1 MTLFSLLRIEF
12 SIIGIIAVTYIFP
25 VIAALCYK
33 EYSVLPAFLIPMAA
47 AVLIALVFFIT
58 GRKKKIALS
67 TRGAFVV
74 VAFAWILASVFGS
87 LPFYLSGAI
96 PYYIDALWESVSGF
110 TTTGATIL
118 SEIENLPK
126 SISLWR
132 AETHWLGGMGI
143 VALTVALFPLLG
155 VGGFQLIKAE
165 TTGPEKGKFTPKITT
180 TAKAL
185 WTIYILFTCLQVL
198 LLKIAGMS
206 FYDAVL
212 HSFSTVGTGGFSSKN
227 ASIGA
232 YNSVAI
238 DAICT
243 VFMFLAGIN
252 FSLYFYL
259 LTGKIQGIRENT
271 EFKAYVTL
279 IFIFVLGI
287 TFANLQHYG
296 GFLTSLRY
304 SSFQTATIIS
314 TTGFATADYTFWPHL
329 SQALIFFLFFIGGC
343 SGSTSGGIKV
353 IRWVVFAKQANNEFL
368 KTLHPHGVFSIR
380 LNNRAGRKDIVFNVA
395 AFMTLYFMLLAL
407 TTIFGTAANLDLT
420 TAFTGSLSMV
430 GNVGPAFGL
439 LGPSCNYGFLP
450 SPLKCWYMFAMLAG
464 RLELY
469 TMIIFFFPDFYN
481 K

>member
-1 MTLFSLLRIEF
+1 MTLFSFLRIEF
-12 SIIGIIAVTYIFP
+12 SILGIIAATFVFP
-25 VIAALCYK
+25 VAAALYYK
-33 EYSVLPAFLIPMAA
+33 EYNVLPAFLVPMACA
-47 AVLIALVFFIT
+47 IFLALVFFVA

-67 TRGAFVV
+67 TRGAFFV
-74 VAFAWILASVFGS
+74 VAFAWIFAGAFGS
-87 LPFYLSGAI
+87 LPFYFSRAI
-96 PYYIDALWESVSGF
+96 PNYIDALWESVSGF

-118 SEIENLPK
+118 SEVEHLPK
-126 SISLWR
+126 SINLWR
-132 AETHWLGGMGI
+132 TETHWLGGMGI

-165 TTGPEKGKFTPKITT
+165 TTGPEKGKFTPKITN

-185 WTIYILFTCLQVL
+185 WTIYILFTCLELV

-206 FYDAVL
+206 FYDALL
-212 HSFSTVGTGGFSSKN
+212 HSFSTVGTGGFSNRN

-243 VFMFLAGIN
+243 VFMFLAGVN
-252 FSLYFYL
+252 FTLYFYL
-259 LTGKIQGIRENT
+259 LTGKFQDIRENT
-271 EFKAYVTL
+271 EFKVYVAL
-279 IFIFVLGI
+279 IFVFVLGI

-296 GFLTSLRY
+296 GFLKSLRF

-314 TTGFATADYTFWPHL
+314 TTGFATADYTFWPPL
-329 SQALIFFLFFIGGC
+329 AQAFIFFLFFTGGC
-343 SGSTSGGIKV
+343 SGSTSGGVKI

-395 AFMTLYFMLLAL
+395 AFMTLYLLL
-407 TTIFGTAANLDLT
+407 LVVTTLFGAAANLDLG
-420 TAFTGSLSMV
+420 TAFTGALSMV
-430 GNVGPAFGL
+430 GNVGPAYGL

-450 SPLKCWYMFAMLAG
+450 VALKGWYMFAMLAG

-469 TMIIFFFPDFYN
+469 TMIIFFFPEFY
-481 K
+481 KK

>member
-1 MTLFSLLRIEF
+1 MTLFSFLRIEF
-12 SIIGIIAVTYIFP
+12 SILGIIGATYIFP
-25 VIAALCYK
+25 IIAALLFK
-33 EYSVLPAFLIPMAA
+33 EYAVLPSFLIPMAA
-47 AVLIALVFFIT
+47 AIFLALVFFVA

-74 VAFAWILASVFGS
+74 VAFAWIFAGFFGS
-87 LPFYLSGAI
+87 LPFYFSGSI
-96 PYYIDALWESVSGF
+96 PRWIDALWESVSGF

-118 SEIENLPK
+118 SDVESLPNA
-126 SISLWR
+126 INLWR

-185 WTIYILFTCLQVL
+185 WTIYILFTCLQTL
-198 LLKIAGMS
+198 LLKLAGMN
-206 FYDAVL
+206 FFDALL
-212 HSFSTVGTGGFSSKN
+212 HSFSTVGTGGFSNKN
-227 ASIGA
+227 SSIGA
-232 YNSVAI
+232 YNSAAI

-243 VFMFLAGIN
+243 VFMFLAGVN
-252 FSLYFYL
+252 FTLYFYL
-259 LTGKIQGIRENT
+259 LSGKVKDIRENT
-271 EFKAYVTL
+271 EFKVYVAM
-279 IFIFVLGI
+279 IFVFVLGI
-287 TFANLQHYG
+287 TFANVQHYN
-296 GFLTSLRY
+296 GFLRSLRY

-314 TTGFATADYTFWPHL
+314 TTGFATADYTFWPSL
-329 SQALIFFLFFIGGC
+329 AQAFIFFLFFTGGC
-343 SGSTSGGIKV
+343 SGSTSGGVKI

-368 KTLHPHGVFSIR
+368 KTLHPHGVFSVR

-395 AFMTLYFMLLAL
+395 AFMTLYLLLLVL
-407 TTIFGTAANLDLT
+407 TTLFGAAANLDLT
-420 TAFTGSLSMV
+420 TAFTGALSMV
-430 GNVGPAFGL
+430 GNVGPAYGL

-450 SPLKCWYMFAMLAG
+450 AALKGWYMFAMLAG

-469 TMIIFFFPDFYN
+469 TMIIFFFPEFYR

>member
-1 MTLFSLLRIEF
+1 MTLFSFFRIEF
-12 SIIGIIAVTYIFP
+12 SILGIVAATYVFP

-33 EYSVLPAFLIPMAA
+33 EYSVLPSFLIPMAA
-47 AVLIALVFFIT
+47 AIFFALVFFVA

-74 VAFAWILASVFGS
+74 VAFAWIFASSFGA
-87 LPFYLSGAI
+87 LPLYFSRAI
-96 PYYIDALWESVSGF
+96 PRFIDALWESVSGF

-118 SEIENLPK
+118 GDVESLPN
-126 SISLWR
+126 SINLWR

-165 TTGPEKGKFTPKITT
+165 TTGPEKGKFTPKITN

-185 WTIYILFTCLQVL
+185 WTIYILFTCLELV

-206 FYDAVL
+206 FYDALL
-212 HSFSTVGTGGFSSKN
+212 HSFSTVGTGGFSNRN

-243 VFMFLAGIN
+243 VFMFLAGVN
-252 FSLYFYL
+252 FTLYFYL
-259 LTGKIQGIRENT
+259 LTGKFQDIRENT
-271 EFKAYVTL
+271 EFKVYVAL
-279 IFIFVLGI
+279 IFVFILGI

-296 GFLTSLRY
+296 DFFHSLRF
-304 SSFQTATIIS
+304 SSFQAAAIIS
-314 TTGFATADYTFWPHL
+314 TTGFATADYTFWPPL
-329 SQALIFFLFFIGGC
+329 AQAFIFFLFFIGGC
-343 SGSTSGGIKV
+343 SGSTSGGVKI
-353 IRWVVFAKQANNEFL
+353 IRWVIFAKQANNEFL

-395 AFMTLYFMLLAL
+395 AFMTLYLLL
-407 TTIFGTAANLDLT
+407 LVVTTLFGAAANLDLG
-420 TAFTGSLSMV
+420 TAFTGALSMV
-430 GNVGPAFGL
+430 GNVGPAYGL

-450 SPLKCWYMFAMLAG
+450 AALKGWYMFAMLAG

-469 TMIIFFFPDFYN
+469 TMIIFFFPEFY
-481 K
+481 KK

>member
-1 MTLFSLLRIEF
+1 MTLFSFLRIEF
-12 SIIGIIAVTYIFP
+12 SILGIIGATYIFP
-25 VIAALCYK
+25 IIAALCFK
-33 EYSVLPAFLIPMAA
+33 EYAVLPSFLIPMAA
-47 AVLIALVFFIT
+47 AIFLALVFFVA

-74 VAFAWILASVFGS
+74 VAFAWIFAGFFGS
-87 LPFYLSGAI
+87 LPFYFSGSI
-96 PYYIDALWESVSGF
+96 PRWIDALWESVSGF

-118 SEIENLPK
+118 SDVESLPN
-126 SISLWR
+126 SINLWR

-185 WTIYILFTCLQVL
+185 WTIYILFTCLQTL
-198 LLKIAGMS
+198 LLKLAGMN
-206 FYDAVL
+206 FFDALL
-212 HSFSTVGTGGFSSKN
+212 HSFSTVGTGGFSNKN

-232 YNSVAI
+232 YNSAAI

-243 VFMFLAGIN
+243 VFMFLAGVN
-252 FSLYFYL
+252 FTLYFYL
-259 LTGKIQGIRENT
+259 LSGKVKDIRENT
-271 EFKAYVTL
+271 EFKVYVAM
-279 IFIFVLGI
+279 IFVFVLGI
-287 TFANLQHYG
+287 TFANVQHYG
-296 GFLTSLRY
+296 GFLKSLRY

-314 TTGFATADYTFWPHL
+314 TTGFATADYTFWPSL
-329 SQALIFFLFFIGGC
+329 AQAFIFFLFFTGGC
-343 SGSTSGGIKV
+343 SGSTSGGVKI

-368 KTLHPHGVFSIR
+368 KTLHPHGVFSVR

-395 AFMTLYFMLLAL
+395 AFMTLYLLL
-407 TTIFGTAANLDLT
+407 LVVTTLFGAAANLDLT
-420 TAFTGSLSMV
+420 TAFTGALSMV
-430 GNVGPAFGL
+430 GNVGPAYGL

-450 SPLKCWYMFAMLAG
+450 AALKGWYMFAMLAG

-469 TMIIFFFPDFYN
+469 TMIIFFFPEFYR